1 MERLETDTSDYNP
14 DGFLRNSLKN
24 FYQFE
29 RQMESAVPVN
39 MFSGPSENEML
50 KITKK
55 YSK

>member
-1 MERLETDTSDYNP
+1 MERLETDTADYNP

-24 FYQFE
+24 FYLFE

-39 MFSGPSENEML
+39 MFSGPSDNEML